1 MAVQNLPF
9 TLSTRK
15 DSPFFFVRFKN
26 EKTGKYLNAISTKKT
41 DRNEALKTAWK
52 WYSEGKFERPDREHT
67 LEAKSISEQI
77 RSSDVSDDDILYL
90 IDTARQKGLIKSY
103 VKAGDKN
110 DVPLADYLLNFWT
123 WEKSEYVQ
131 EKLRRGKT
139 IGKMHVLKNFYHVK
153 KYWIPYFKDISLGAL
168 TRRNLKDF
176 VTYLQNLDVSGSTKN
191 QAWLAGAQ
199 AIRYA
204 YNNELI
210 DRDITAGIPGFAEN
224 PKARAILTPE
234 MAQAVFSVE
243 WRDKRAYLANLLA
256 MCTGMRSGEIRALR
270 KQDLGRGCI
279 YVNHSWNYADGL
291 KSTKNGESRIVQLP
305 FPQII
310 QKLLE
315 LANSNPFT
323 DGMDGYIFYATVP
336 GRPIESCIFR
346 DGLHEALQKIGLP
359 EEEAKKYCFH
369 AWRHYYASYMKDR
382 LSEKLLQSQ
391 TGHKTVEMLEHYA
404 SHKIIGDD
412 EKIQQAAIGVFGDI
426 VNHAHF
432 DKFDRKELCYNVRLE
447 YMDKSGMY
455 EHSHQDKRGQKSA
468 PCLTEKGRK
477 AAERDSVPKG
487 KGGAT
492 A

>member
-1 MAVQNLPF
+1 MTVQNKPF
-9 TLSTRK
+9 LLSRRK

-41 DRNEALKTAWK
+41 DRDEAEKLCWK
-52 WYSEGKFERPDREHT
+52 WYSEGKISRPDRQQT
-67 LEAKSISEQI
+67 LEAKSIFEAV
-77 RSSDVSDDDILYL
+77 RKSDLSDADADKFLEILKE
-90 IDTARQKGLIKSY
+90 KGKLRSY
-103 VKAGDKN
+103 VAAGGKN
-110 DVPLADYLLNFWT
+110 DIPLADYLLNFWT

-131 EKLRRGKT
+131 EKLRRGKS
-139 IGKMHVLKNFYHVK
+139 IGKMHVLKNYYHVK
-153 KYWIPYFKDISLGAL
+153 KYWIPYFNDVPLGAL
-168 TRRNLKDF
+168 TRQNLKDF

-204 YNNELI
+204 YNNEII

-234 MAQAVFSVE
+234 MAQALFSVK
-243 WRDKRAYLANLLA
+243 WGDDRAYLANLLA
-256 MCTGMRSGEIRALR
+256 MCTGLRSGEIRALR
-270 KQDLGRGCI
+270 KQDLGQNCLYI
-279 YVNHSWNYADGL
+279 NHSWNYADGL

-315 LANSNPFT
+315 LADTNPFT

-336 GRPIESCIFR
+336 GRPIEGKIFR
-346 DGLHEALQKIGLP
+346 NGLHEALQKIGLP

-391 TGHKTVEMLEHYA
+391 TGHKTIEMLEHYA
-404 SHKIIGDD
+404 DHKIIGDD
-412 EKIQQAAIGVFGDI
+412 EKIQKAAVDVFGGI
-426 VNHAHF
+426 VSSAHLES
-432 DKFDRKELCYNVRLE
+432 FDRKKLCYNVRLD

-455 EHSHQDKRGQKSA
+455 EHSRQDRRGQKSA
-468 PCLTEKGRK
+468 LCLTEKGKR
-477 AAERDSVPKG
+477 AAGRQS
-487 KGGAT
+487 
-492 A
+492 